1 MDEAR
6 RIASPKQRIL
16 MQTVPIDADGASNM
30 AKLPDSLGKR
40 RHRDAMTN
48 ELSRAARSSV
58 IKKIQG

>member
-1 MDEAR
+1 MLA
-6 RIASPKQRIL
+6 KQRIL

-40 RHRDAMTN
+40 GQMDAMTN